1 MPADEERGD
10 RMPRRQG
17 TDAVTG
23 DVDLVIAAWK
33 HELPDLDFSP
43 LEVFSRMRRLGQALQ
58 VERAR
63 AFERAGL
70 ETGEFE
76 ILSSLCVAPRG
87 MSTPSELAAQTRT
100 PSATMAN
107 RTDRLEQRGF
117 VARRWNPDDTRSRI
131 VRITP
136 EGRAVAERAMRELVA
151 AEVRMLDALST
162 EQRAQLVDLLRVLG
176 AERPA

>member
-1 MPADEERGD
+1 MPH
-10 RMPRRQG
+10 RRQRS
-17 TDAVTG
+17 DAVTG
-23 DVDLVIAAWK
+23 EVDLVISAWK

-76 ILSSLCVAPRG
+76 ILSSLCVTPRG
-87 MSTPSELAAQTRT
+87 ASTPSELAAQTHT

-107 RTDRLEQRGF
+107 RTERLEQRGY

-136 EGRAVAERAMRELVA
+136 EGRLAAERAMRELVA
-151 AEVRMLDALST
+151 AEVRMLGALTSD
-162 EQRAQLVDLLRVLG
+162 QRDQLVQLLRVLG
-176 AERPA
+176 AESGAS

>member
-1 MPADEERGD
+1 MR
-10 RMPRRQG
+10 RRQVP
-17 TDAVTG
+17 DAVTG
-23 DVDLVIAAWK
+23 DVDLVIAGWK

-58 VERAR
+58 VERAA

-76 ILSSLCVAPRG
+76 ILSSLCVAPHG
-87 MSTPSELAAQTRT
+87 MSTPSELAAATHT

-117 VARRWNPDDTRSRI
+117 VARKWNPDDTRSRI

-151 AEVRMLDALST
+151 AEVRMLDALT
-162 EQRAQLVDLLRVLG
+162 EPQRAQLVDLLRILG
-176 AERPA
+176 AERPRP

>member
-1 MPADEERGD
+1 MPY
-10 RMPRRQG
+10 RRQG
-17 TDAVTG
+17 SDAVTG
-23 DVDLVIAAWK
+23 EVDLVISAWK

-87 MSTPSELAAQTRT
+87 TSTPSELGALTRT

-107 RTDRLEQRGF
+107 RTERLEQRGF

-136 EGRAVAERAMRELVA
+136 EGRAIAERAMRELVA
-151 AEVRMLDALST
+151 VEVRMLDALSG
-162 EQRAQLVDLLRVLG
+162 EQREQLVDLLRALG
-176 AERPA
+176 AEGAAS